1 MKSDEVKNI
10 DRGNKTRISDDKKA
24 LEQYKKMKAQLNGYR
39 KNEED
44 SEEPDY
50 PAYQRFVTATG
61 LIEQASKVLQQEDDE
76 VYRIVEL
83 RYLKGNNYKTTVLY
97 FSGLGYSDKTI
108 MRRLNKGIQS
118 IAETIKTWD
127 KLDAIST
134 SST

>member
-1 MKSDEVKNI
+1 MEQV
-10 DRGNKTRISDDKKA
+10 TRQEIAMMKKA
-24 LEQYKKMKAQLNGYR
+24 LEQYRKMKACLDGFQNS
-39 KNEED
+39 
-44 SEEPDY
+44 SEGSEQPSFT
-50 PAYQRFVTATG
+50 AYERLTTTTG

-83 RYLKGNNYKTTVLY
+83 RYLKGNSYKTTVLY

-108 MRRLNKGIQS
+108 MRRINKGIKT

-127 KLDAIST
+127 KLDEIYT